1 MVSQRTPRPTMAQVA
16 KLAGVSPTTVSMVI
30 NDDPRATSISAP
42 TRDRVAEA
50 IRTLGYQPNHAARGL
65 RTQRSETLG
74 FITDEIATT
83 PFAGDTIRGAQEY
96 AWKRNHLLTV
106 LNTGGDP
113 SMEKA
118 SIEMVLGRQVDGI
131 IFGAMYTREVSPPRS
146 LERTQAI
153 LLNCYAPGTDYISV
167 IPAEKEGGRTAT
179 KILLAAGHRRI
190 GFING
195 LGTTYAARERL
206 KGYRR
211 ALREAGVSYEPKL
224 VRHGTYQSD
233 SGHRHA
239 RDLLTDDN
247 PPTALFCSSD
257 RMAVGAYY
265 AIMELG
271 LSIPGDVSVV
281 GYDNQLELAAYA
293 SPPLTT
299 IQLPHYEMGYAAAQ
313 YLLEGPPSNG
323 QAGTVHEIDCP
334 AVLRDSVG
342 PPPN

>member
-1 MVSQRTPRPTMAQVA
+1 MVSQKSPRPTMAQVA
-16 KLAGVSPTTVSMVI
+16 KLAGVSPTTVSMVL

-50 IRTLGYQPNHAARGL
+50 IRTLGYRPNHAARGL
-65 RTQRSETLG
+65 RTQKSETLG

-106 LNTGGDP
+106 FNTGGDP
-113 SMEKA
+113 SVQEA
-118 SIEMVLGRQVDGI
+118 AIEMMLGRQVDGI

-146 LERTQAI
+146 LERSHAV

-167 IPAEKEGGRTAT
+167 IPAEQEGARTAT
-179 KILLAAGHRRI
+179 QILTDAGHRRI

-195 LGTTYAARERL
+195 PAGYAAKERL
-206 KGYRR
+206 KGHRR
-211 ALREAGVSYEPKL
+211 ALKEFGIRYDPSL
-224 VRHGTYQSD
+224 VRQGNYQSD
-233 SGHRHA
+233 GGYEQALTLLR
-239 RDLLTDDN
+239 RDDA
-247 PPTALFCSSD
+247 PTALFCAND
-257 RMAVGAYY
+257 RTAVGAYY
-265 AIMELG
+265 AIMQLG

-313 YLLEGPPSNG
+313 YLLEGAPSNG

-334 AVLRDSVG
+334 AVMRDSVG